1 MLFSSMLDLPYPQPW
16 VQIPN
21 IFVIKFGDCGG
32 QSSQFPPILRVR
44 IFGGISSQVMPR
56 SRGRR
61 RPRIPADQTRAP
73 PMPPAAPGMVQVSLG
88 YDPAGPM
95 EQRDVVSSKDGWSE
109 YELDDGSV
117 IRAKAVI
124 VDVKRAVGQFN
135 AVNGD
140 PTYVLQLSVVSNLK
154 SPDHLKKQ
162 NQKTK

>member
-1 MLFSSMLDLPYPQPW
+1 
-16 VQIPN
+16 
-21 IFVIKFGDCGG
+21 
-32 QSSQFPPILRVR
+32 
-44 IFGGISSQVMPR
+44 MPR

-61 RPRIPADQTRAP
+61 RPKIPADQTRAP
-73 PMPPAAPGMVQVSLG
+73 AMPPTAPGMVQVSLG

-154 SPDHLKKQ
+154 APDHLKKQ
-162 NQKTK
+162 SQK